1 MSSPQIDTLKSYIPD
16 ILQRRILSDSKPPN
30 KPFIERYTAAVL
42 FVDISGFTALTE
54 GFAALGPSGAED
66 ISSILNNFY
75 GQWIKI
81 VKKYGGDV
89 IKFAGDALLVIWQ
102 DANLEKAALRAAY
115 TAVEARKELEN
126 FHAGNSKLATRISIG
141 AGDIA
146 LTGLGGIFSRW
157 EVLITGEAIEQVG
170 RKQKLLQPGQISISP
185 FAWEKI
191 KGYATGSPL
200 EDGHMILNGINS
212 QIPRE
217 TVKKFNLGEESIPAL
232 RSYIPG
238 AIAKRIDAGLSDWLA
253 ELRRV
258 TSLFINIPEMTR
270 GTETDTAQNVAQ
282 AIQRAIYRYEGSVNK
297 ISVDEK
303 GVSLLA
309 AFGLPPF
316 SHEDDPLR
324 GILAAQDIKNT
335 ITEMGLAC
343 YIGVTTGR
351 VFCGVI
357 GNEQRREYTINGDA
371 VNLAARLMTTSAL
384 GVSLPD
390 GTSAAI
396 LTDTATYEL
405 AKSRINFS
413 ALGQIPIRGKA
424 QPVAVFVPQ
433 ARHAKD
439 MGKIAL
445 TDMIGR
451 EEERFALAEAFRA
464 LITKESKAI
473 IIEGEAGLGK
483 SRLVEDAFRQAS
495 AMNVNVLIGLSE
507 SIEQTTP
514 YHIWKNIV
522 ATIFEIEPQADILE
536 QRFQFEKMI
545 QADELLAERAPLLN
559 VLLPFD
565 LPENDHTKNIIGEA
579 RANAMHELI
588 VERLDKLAGKTPT
601 ALVIE
606 DVHWMDSGSW
616 ALLNLVTQR
625 VKPIL
630 ILITTRPMSVAPP
643 LEFTILREM
652 PFTRFLLLKPLGNT
666 DIETLLCQRL
676 NVHQLPEQLV
686 KFIRNKAEGHP
697 FYSEELVYA
706 LRDSGILQINDNECT
721 LSPTAGN
728 LDALNLP
735 GSLEGVITSRI
746 DKMPPS
752 HQLTL
757 KVASVFGRVFALQE
771 LSAIYPIR
779 SEILALPD
787 YLTQLERQELTVL
800 DTPDPDTSYLF
811 KHIITQEVA
820 YNLLLFSQ
828 RRSLHKA
835 IAEWYEEVFGNNA
848 PTHFPTLAHHWKQA
862 EVAPKALEY
871 LEKAGSMALH
881 NGAYREAIQFF
892 TQALEKIENTKNDE
906 TPLSKQAYWL
916 RAIGEA
922 HLGLGQMESARGY
935 FRKAAQVLKHPAA
948 NNNAGAL
955 IGLLQQYIIQ
965 SLHRRFPNIFIGQ
978 NNLKDK
984 DLQEAAQNHTHLSYI
999 SYIKSETFS
1008 MVYHALKG
1016 LNLSESGG
1024 SMSPP
1029 RVWSL
1034 GTTSAILGT
1043 IPNHT
1048 LAEHYAQ
1055 KALQASAQV
1064 DDPPAQVWT
1073 QLAVATYKLGV
1084 GEWENATQALQT
1096 ARDLSH
1102 RSANRLLEGNA
1113 HVILGGLEFA
1123 RGKDFLRCNEPY
1135 NNLYSLMKG
1144 SGNNLYLT
1152 WTIYGFALLNLIRG
1166 EFEEA
1171 LKATQN
1177 EETFDN
1183 APINLTHLYGIR
1195 ALAHWRTNNE
1205 EKAIQ
1210 YCAKS
1215 LPILNSLP
1223 PQLYSLH
1230 VGERPLAQII
1240 FEAWEQNKTF
1250 DIEGFGTTTE
1260 IKKTASTI
1268 LTLLKKFKRTFPFG
1282 ESPYLLY
1289 QGWFQWLDGKH
1300 TEALQ
1305 TWKTSAKVAQKLS
1318 MPRDEAN
1325 ALREIGRHSIG
1336 AAREQYLRNALN
1348 LFTSAHANYDS
1359 VETEKLLDQIRQ

>member
-1 MSSPQIDTLKSYIPD
+1 MTSPQIDTLKSYIPD
-16 ILQRRILSDSKPPN
+16 ILQRRILNDPTPPN
-30 KPFIERYTAAVL
+30 KPFVERFTAAVL

-54 GFAALGPSGAED
+54 SFAALGPSGAED

-102 DANLEKAALRAAY
+102 EPNLERATLRAAY
-115 TAVEARKELEN
+115 TAIEARKELEN
-126 FHAGNSKLATRISIG
+126 FRAGNNTLATRISIG
-141 AGDIA
+141 AGEIG
-146 LTGLGGIFSRW
+146 LTGLGGIFNRW
-157 EVLITGEAIEQVG
+157 EVLMTGEAIEQVG
-170 RKQKLLQPGQISISP
+170 YKQKLLQPGQISISP
-185 FAWEKI
+185 FAWDQI
-191 KGYATGSPL
+191 KAYASGSPY
-200 EDGHMILNGINS
+200 EDGHMILNGINL

-217 TVKKFNLGEESIPAL
+217 ALKKYDLREDCIPAL

-238 AIAKRIDAGLSDWLA
+238 AIAKRIDAGQSDWLA

-270 GTETDTAQNVAQ
+270 GTDTAAAQNIAQ
-282 AIQRAIYRYEGSVNK
+282 ILQGAIYRYEGSVNK
-297 ISVDEK
+297 ISVDDK

-324 GILAAQDIKNT
+324 GVLAAQDIKVA
-335 ITEMGLAC
+335 ITELGMDC
-343 YIGVTTGR
+343 FIGITTGR

-371 VNLAARLMTTSAL
+371 VNLAARLMAASAL
-384 GVSLPD
+384 GLSLPD
-390 GTSAAI
+390 GIPATI
-396 LTDTATYEL
+396 LTDTSTYEL
-405 AKSRINFS
+405 AKNRINFS
-413 ALGQIPIRGKA
+413 ALEPITIRGKA

-451 EEERFALAEAFRA
+451 EEERFALAEALRA

-483 SRLVEDAFRQAS
+483 SRLVEEAFRQAS
-495 AMNVNVLIGLSE
+495 AMNVNTLIGLSE

-522 ATIFEIEPQADILE
+522 STIFEIETQTDVSE
-536 QRFQFEKMI
+536 QRTQFEK
-545 QADELLAERAPLLN
+545 ALNANSALAERAPLLN

-565 LPENDHTKNIIGEA
+565 LPENDFTRNITGEA
-579 RANAMHELI
+579 RASAMHELI
-588 VERLDKLAGKTPT
+588 VERLEKLASKSPT

-606 DVHWMDSGSW
+606 DVHWLDSGSW
-616 ALLNLVTQR
+616 ALLNLVAQR

-630 ILITTRPMSVAPP
+630 ILITTRPMSVTPP
-643 LEFTILREM
+643 LEFTILRDM

-676 NVHQLPEQLV
+676 NVRQLPEQLV
-686 KFIRNKAEGHP
+686 TFIRNKAEGHP

-706 LRDSGILQINDNECT
+706 LRDGGILQINDNECT

-728 LDALNLP
+728 LDSLNLP

-779 SEILALPD
+779 SEILSLPD
-787 YLTQLERQELTVL
+787 YLTHLEKQELTIL
-800 DTPDPDTSYLF
+800 DAPDPDTSYLF

-820 YNLLLFSQ
+820 YNLLLYSQ
-828 RRSLHKA
+828 RRSLHRA
-835 IAEWYEEVFGNNA
+835 IAEWYEEAFGSNA

-862 EVAPKALEY
+862 DVAAKALEY
-871 LEKAGSMALH
+871 FEKAGAMALY

-892 TQALEKIENTKNDE
+892 SQAIEKIENTKVENI
-906 TPLSKQAYWL
+906 PLAKQAYWL

-922 HLGLGQMESARGY
+922 HLGLGQMESARSH
-935 FRKAAQVLKHPAA
+935 FRKATQVLKHPAA
-948 NNNAGAL
+948 TTQAAML
-955 IGLLQQYIIQ
+955 ISLLQQYFIQ
-965 SLHRRFPNIFIGQ
+965 TLHRRFPSIFIGQ
-978 NNLKDK
+978 NKLKDME
-984 DLQEAAQNHTHLSYI
+984 LQEAAQNFALLSHV
-999 SYIKSETFS
+999 SFVGSETTS
-1008 MVYHALKG
+1008 MIYHALKG
-1016 LNLSESGG
+1016 LNLSETGG

-1034 GTTSAILGT
+1034 GTTSAIIGT
-1043 IPNHT
+1043 IPNHA

-1064 DDPPAQVWT
+1064 DDPPSQVWT
-1073 QLAVATYKLGV
+1073 QLAVGTYKLGTA
-1084 GEWENATQALQT
+1084 EWDTASQALKT
-1096 ARDLSH
+1096 ARDLS
-1102 RSANRLLEGNA
+1102 RRTADRLLESNS
-1113 HVILGGLEFA
+1113 HVLLGGLEFA
-1123 RGKDFLRCNEPY
+1123 RGKDFSLCNEPY
-1135 NNLYSLMKG
+1135 NNLYSLIKG
-1144 SGNNLYLT
+1144 TGNNLYLT
-1152 WTIYGFALLNLIRG
+1152 WAIYGFALLNLVRG

-1177 EETFDN
+1177 EKSFDN

-1195 ALAHWRTNNE
+1195 AMAHWRTNNE
-1205 EKAIQ
+1205 EKAIK

-1215 LPILNSLP
+1215 LPILNTLP
-1223 PQLYSLH
+1223 PQLYSLL
-1230 VGERPLAQII
+1230 VGERPLAQIV
-1240 FEAWEQNKTF
+1240 FEAWEQGNFF
-1250 DIEGFGTTTE
+1250 DITGFRNSSE
-1260 IKKTASTI
+1260 VKRTASTI
-1268 LTLLKKFKRTFPFG
+1268 VSLLKKFKRTFPFG
-1282 ESPYLLY
+1282 EPLYLQY
-1289 QGWFQWLDGKH
+1289 QGRFQWMEGKH
-1300 TEALQ
+1300 NTALQ
-1305 TWKTSAKVAQKLS
+1305 TLQRSADLAKKLS
-1318 MPRDEAN
+1318 MPRDEASS
-1325 ALREIGRHSIG
+1325 LREIGKRSTG
-1336 AAREQYLRNALN
+1336 EARKKNLQNALE
-1348 LFTSAHANYDS
+1348 LFNSSQSKHDGL
-1359 VETEKLLDQIRQ
+1359 ETEKLLNTAP